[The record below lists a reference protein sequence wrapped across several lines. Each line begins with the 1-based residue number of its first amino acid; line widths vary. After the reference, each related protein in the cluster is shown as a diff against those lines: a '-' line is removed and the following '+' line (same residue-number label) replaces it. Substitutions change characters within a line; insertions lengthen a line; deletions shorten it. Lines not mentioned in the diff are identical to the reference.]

1 MRIIGTIAHPNLKIT
16 IFKTDNRI
24 SVKFENEGYEQT
36 VKFGMDERMGTV
48 EAVQKWADAV
58 FLEGVLRRMQDLHQQ
73 NLSALA
79 RAFPAAGEE
88 EFETII

>member
-36 VKFGMDERMGTV
+36 VKFGMDERMGSL

-58 FLEGVLRRMQDLHQQ
+58 FMEGVLHRMQDLHQQ
-73 NLSALA
+73 NLAALA
-79 RAFPAAGEE
+79 RAFPTSDNQ